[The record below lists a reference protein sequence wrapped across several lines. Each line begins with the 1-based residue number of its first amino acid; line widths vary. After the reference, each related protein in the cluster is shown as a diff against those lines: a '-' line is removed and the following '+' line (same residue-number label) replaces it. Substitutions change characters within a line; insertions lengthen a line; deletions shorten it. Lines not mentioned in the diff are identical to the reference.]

1 MSKLYGYWVSR
12 DEVYEV
18 EYCSHYDTA
27 LEIIETLYGTD
38 GRARVENS
46 SEASV
51 YRYMFHLGFI
61 RVVNDI
67 NDDDNDEYSVQYRK
81 GTKLS
86 KLQKEF
92 IKDATYCDVSNDPK
106 SWGVA
111 YI

>member
-12 DEVYEV
+12 DEVYDV

-27 LEIIETLYGTD
+27 LEILETLYGAE

-46 SEASV
+46 SEASL
-51 YRYMFHLGFI
+51 YRYMFHLGFV
-61 RVVNDI
+61 RVVNDLAEGS
-67 NDDDNDEYSVQYRK
+67 DEYSVQYRK

-92 IKDATYCDVSNDPK
+92 IKDATYCDVSSDPR